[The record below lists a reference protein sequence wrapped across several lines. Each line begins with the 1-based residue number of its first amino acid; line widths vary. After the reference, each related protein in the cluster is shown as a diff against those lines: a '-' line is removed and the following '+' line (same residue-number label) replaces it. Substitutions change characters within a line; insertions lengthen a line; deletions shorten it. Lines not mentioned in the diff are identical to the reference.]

1 MAMPDS
7 RVPRV
12 YTVDEVREKFL
23 THVAALIQYWV
34 EVERGGS
41 LRERVEGMAHSIL
54 AALDGN
60 AMALPGFVVAP
71 APHPSD
77 RAYCVK
83 EGEHFY
89 SEAPAVE
96 CDISGELHSLMY
108 RYIKGGTK

>member
-7 RVPRV
+7 RVPHA
-12 YTVDEVREKFL
+12 YGVDEVRAKFL
-23 THVAALIQYWV
+23 THVAGLIQYWD
-34 EVERGGS
+34 EAERGGS
-41 LRERVEGMAHSIL
+41 QRERLEGLAHSIL
-54 AALDGN
+54 VALDGN

-83 EGEHFY
+83 EGENY
-89 SEAPAVE
+89 YPEAPAVE

-108 RYIKGGTK
+108 RYIKGGTT